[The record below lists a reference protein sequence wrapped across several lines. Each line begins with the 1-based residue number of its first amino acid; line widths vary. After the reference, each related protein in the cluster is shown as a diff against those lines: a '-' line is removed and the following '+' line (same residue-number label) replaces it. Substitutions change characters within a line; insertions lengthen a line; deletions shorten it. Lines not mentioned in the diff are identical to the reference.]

1 MYCNNCG
8 NKLNQGEIFCS
19 NCGTR
24 IQSEVINNQGINKK
38 TNNKLKKIL
47 SGLIILSIIIII
59 LILLFSKPNNSVVG
73 IWDCKPFN
81 SGQNQDLE
89 FIITMELHNDNKFKW
104 NKYNDANDNYVIG
117 KYEFEDLHKTNHG
130 NTAKYYSIK
139 LMGEEYVSEGILQD
153 EEYESKYEM
162 GILNDSNE
170 AILMNIHTYNMYYCF
185 RR

>member
-1 MYCNNCG
+1 MYCKNCG

-24 IQSEVINNQGINKK
+24 MQNEVTSNQVINKK
-38 TNNKLKKIL
+38 SNNKLKKIL
-47 SGLIILSIIIII
+47 LGLVILVVIIICI
-59 LILLFSKPNNSVVG
+59 LPLLSKSSNPTVG
-73 IWDCKPFN
+73 IWDCKLFN
-81 SGQNQDLE
+81 NGDNEDLD
-89 FIITMELHNDNKFKW
+89 FIITMELDNDNKFKW
-104 NKYNDANDNYVIG
+104 NKYDDGDNNYVIG
-117 KYEFEDLHKTNHG
+117 NYEFEDLHKTNHG

-139 LMGEEYVSEGILQD
+139 LIGEEYVSEGILQD